1 MKNVRYQQEAIT
13 ELVEKTITLLSYI
26 GNRRIL
32 VFKSP
37 TGSGKTVM
45 AFDMLKRL
53 NDELGGRPDAPYNE
67 VAYIWIAPNKLHEQS
82 YFKMKSLF
90 TETKELRPVI
100 YDELDHSVD
109 GYIKPGEILFVNWES
124 INKDNAVIV
133 RDTEL
138 SASLYDLTRRTQE
151 EHQIPIVVIVDEE
164 HMFGSRNAKKS
175 EKVLNNIQPKVE
187 IRISATPLP
196 ETMGKAKETVIVAR
210 EKVIAEEMIKEG
222 VVLNPALN
230 FNEALG
236 SDSSSLNQHLIH
248 LALKKREELAAAY
261 KALGVNI
268 NPLLLIQ
275 LPNDGESMNADD
287 NTVKEEVITYL
298 DKIKGITTKNNKLA
312 IWLSN
317 EKTDNL
323 VTIAN
328 SDDMTEVLLFK
339 QAIALGWDCPR
350 AAVLL
355 IFRKIE
361 SFTFSAQTVGRILRM
376 PEQHFYPDD
385 RLNRGYVYTN
395 LSKDIIEIVKDDMD
409 YMSSLH
415 AVRRENLNNI
425 SLLSEY
431 NERTAAER
439 NRLGSDFKQ
448 YLMDAFT
455 HNWLVAASMPSLF
468 TAAQLDGEDEPEL
481 NEANNQS
488 QAFKNREA
496 VKDKINFSVQSIS
509 IDIVEDLN
517 ITGEVGRTMIQNK
530 ARYVRT
536 MQELDITF
544 MAFCAKMLGGTYE
557 KVSIKTLAVDLKE
570 IMEELF
576 ELFES
581 DAVKVILY
589 YANRPKFED
598 IIQRALNRYAQVLK
612 QRQRSFREKG
622 FVIYQWEV
630 PADRLYKEET
640 HVVNHDV
647 RNHAL
652 MPYIQLG
659 TSLKPELEFSAFL
672 EANMENI
679 DWWYKN
685 GDSGKQH
692 YSISYTNTD
701 GEKSLF
707 YVDFVIRMKNGQV
720 FLFDT
725 KSVESDK
732 NAVNKHNALIE
743 YMNDEKNKDLH
754 LKGGVIIRTGENWKY
769 SPMKIENTKDIVN
782 WDSFYPNEFKV

>member
-1 MKNVRYQQEAIT
+1 MKNVRYQQKAIT
-13 ELVEKTITLLSYI
+13 ELVEKTIKLLSYN
-26 GNRRIL
+26 GNRQIL

-45 AFDMLKRL
+45 ASEMLRRL
-53 NDELGGRPDAPYNE
+53 NDELGDRPDEPYSE

-82 YFKMKSLF
+82 YFKMKNAF
-90 TETKELRPVI
+90 TETRELRPVI
-100 YDELDHSVD
+100 YDELDHSVE

-124 INKDNAVIV
+124 VNKDNAVMV
-133 RDTEL
+133 RETEL
-138 SASLYDLTRRTQE
+138 CASLYDITRRTQE
-151 EHQIPIVVIVDEE
+151 DHGIPLIVIVDEE

-196 ETMGKAKETVIVAR
+196 ETMAKEKDTVIVPR
-210 EKVIAEEMIKEG
+210 EEVIAEEMIKEG

-230 FNEALG
+230 FNEALV
-236 SDSSSLNQHLIH
+236 SLNQHLIH
-248 LALKKREELAAAY
+248 LALQKREELAVTY
-261 KALGVNI
+261 RKLGVNI

-298 DKIKGITTKNNKLA
+298 DTIKGISAANGKLA
-312 IWLSN
+312 IWLSK

-323 VTIAN
+323 ANIAN
-328 SDDMTEVLLFK
+328 PDDLTEVLLFK

-376 PEQHFYPDD
+376 PEQHFYQDD

-409 YMSSLH
+409 YMTALH
-415 AVRRENLNNI
+415 AVRRDGLTNV
-425 SLLSEY
+425 SLLSSY
-431 NERTAAER
+431 NERTSAER

-448 YLMDAFT
+448 VLIDCFT
-455 HNWLVAASMPSLF
+455 DVWLLQHRQPSLF
-468 TAAQLDGEDEPEL
+468 TLAQLEGNDDSEMDEDG
-481 NEANNQS
+481 NQS
-488 QAFKNREA
+488 QTFKNREA
-496 VKDKINFSVQSIS
+496 VQDKIAFKVQSIS

-517 ITGEVGRTMIQNK
+517 ITGEVGRTMVENK
-530 ARYVRT
+530 VKYVRT
-536 MQELDITF
+536 MQELDATF
-544 MAFCAKMLGGTYE
+544 MAFCAKMLGGSYE
-557 KVSIKTLAVDLKE
+557 KVSIRTLAVDLKE
-570 IMEELF
+570 AMEELF

-581 DAVKVILY
+581 DAIKVILY

-598 IIQRALNRYAQVLK
+598 VIQRALKRYAFILQ
-612 QRQRSFREKG
+612 QRMKNYKAKG
-622 FVIYQWEV
+622 FVTYRWEV
-630 PADRLYKEET
+630 PADRLYKEDT
-640 HVVNHDV
+640 NHVEKDV
-647 RNHAL
+647 KNHAL
-652 MPYIQLG
+652 
-659 TSLKPELEFSAFL
+659 KPFVELNGASNPEREFTAFL
-672 EANMENI
+672 ETNTEYI

-692 YSISYTNTD
+692 YAVEYTNTQGD
-701 GEKSLF
+701 KALF
-707 YVDFVIRMKNGQV
+707 YVDFVVRMKNGQV

-725 KSVESDK
+725 KSKDSDPE
-732 NAVNKHNALIE
+732 AVNKHNALIE
-743 YMNDEKNKDLH
+743 YMNDEANKGLH
-754 LKGGVIIRTGENWKY
+754 LKGGVIILRGENWKY
-769 SPMKIENTKDIVN
+769 SPFKIENTSDIVN
-782 WDSFYPNEFKV
+782 WDSFYPNEYKD

>member
-1 MKNVRYQQEAIT
+1 MKNVRYQQKAIT
-13 ELVEKTITLLSYI
+13 ELVDKTIKLLSYN
-26 GNRRIL
+26 GNRQIL

-45 AFDMLKRL
+45 ASEMLRRL
-53 NDELGGRPDAPYNE
+53 NDELGDRPDAPFNE

-82 YFKMKSLF
+82 YFKMKNVF
-90 TETKELRPVI
+90 TETRELHPAI
-100 YDELDHSVD
+100 YDELDHSVE

-124 INKDNAVIV
+124 VNKDNAVMV
-133 RDTEL
+133 RETEL
-138 SASLYDLTRRTQE
+138 CASLYDITRRTQE
-151 EHQIPIVVIVDEE
+151 DHGIPIIVIIDEE

-196 ETMGKAKETVIVAR
+196 ETMAKAKDSVIVPR
-210 EKVIAEEMIKEG
+210 EEVIAEEMIKEG

-236 SDSSSLNQHLIH
+236 SLNQHLIH
-248 LALKKREELAAAY
+248 LALQKREELAEGY
-261 KALGVNI
+261 RKLGVNI

-298 DKIKGITTKNNKLA
+298 DAVKGISAANGKLA
-312 IWLSN
+312 IWLSK

-323 VTIAN
+323 ANIAN
-328 SDDMTEVLLFK
+328 PDDLTEVLLFK

-376 PEQHFYPDD
+376 PEQHFYQDD

-409 YMSSLH
+409 YMTALH
-415 AVRRENLNNI
+415 AVRREGLTNV
-425 SLLSEY
+425 SLLSSY
-431 NERTAAER
+431 NERTSAER
-439 NRLGSDFKQ
+439 NRLGSDFKKI
-448 YLMDAFT
+448 LIDCFT
-455 HNWLVAASMPSLF
+455 DIWLLKHRQPSLF
-468 TAAQLDGEDEPEL
+468 TLAQLEGDEDPDEDEEGS
-481 NEANNQS
+481 QS
-488 QAFKNREA
+488 QTFLNRET
-496 VKDKINFSVQSIS
+496 VKDKITFKVQSIS

-517 ITGEVGRTMIQNK
+517 ITGEVGRTMVENK
-530 ARYVRT
+530 IKYVRT
-536 MQELDITF
+536 MQELDATF

-557 KVSIKTLAVDLKE
+557 KVSIRTLAVDLKE
-570 IMEELF
+570 AMGELF

-589 YANRPKFED
+589 YANRPKFVD
-598 IIQRALNRYAQVLK
+598 IIQRALKRYAIILQ
-612 QRQRSFREKG
+612 QRMKRYKAKG
-622 FVIYQWEV
+622 FVTYCWEV
-630 PADRLYKEET
+630 PADRLYKEDT
-640 HVVNHDV
+640 NHVEKDV
-647 RNHAL
+647 KNHAL
-652 MPYIQLG
+652 MPFVQLN
-659 TSLKPELEFSAFL
+659 SASNPEREFSAFL
-672 EANMENI
+672 EANTDYI

-685 GDSGKQH
+685 GDAGKQH
-692 YSISYTNTD
+692 YAVGYTNTQGD
-701 GEKSLF
+701 KALF
-707 YVDFVIRMKNGQV
+707 YVDFVVRMKNGQL

-725 KSVESDK
+725 KSANSDPE
-732 NAVNKHNALIE
+732 AVNKHNALIE
-743 YMNDEKNKDLH
+743 YMNDEKNKELN
-754 LKGGVIIRTGENWKY
+754 LKGGVIIQMGENWKY
-769 SPMKIENTKDIVN
+769 SPLKIENTTDIVN
-782 WDSFYPNEFKV
+782 WDSFYPNEYKN